1 MLMPHTLVLALLEVI
16 QMGIAIA
23 RYLGMA
29 GKEQCPRDLKIDL
42 LPSSFLYLGLD
53 RPHLSTPLDN

>member
-1 MLMPHTLVLALLEVI
+1 MPHTLVLALLEVI

-42 LPSSFLYLGLD
+42 LP
-53 RPHLSTPLDN
+53 